1 MTAEKVSI
9 RDLLVA
15 VGEDGMLMFC
25 IILMV
30 PFLFP
35 VSVPGVSTVFSTVV
49 MYTGIGIMLQ
59 RRGPWLPRRIMDR
72 SIGTKKLIPALH
84 RGSRLFARLDR
95 MCRSRMP
102 SMTGGVGI
110 TRVNGFMLLLGG
122 VLLIFPLGGVPLSN
136 TLPALGVLFIAAGM
150 TQSDGLFVL
159 IGYAWLVISILYF
172 IVLAILVLRAG
183 KGITEYFTF
192 LMLSS

>member
-1 MTAEKVSI
+1 
-9 RDLLVA
+9 
-15 VGEDGMLMFC
+15 
-25 IILMV
+25 MV

-49 MYTGIGIMLQ
+49 IYTGVGIMLQ
-59 RRGPWLPRRIMDR
+59 RPGPWLPGKIMNR
-72 SIGTKKLIPALH
+72 LIGTKKLVPALH

-95 MCRSRMP
+95 MCRHRMP
-102 SMTGGVGI
+102 SMTGGAGI

-122 VLLIFPLGGVPLSN
+122 ILLIFPLGGVPLSN

-159 IGYAWLVISILYF
+159 IGYAWLVVSILYF
-172 IVLAILVLRAG
+172 VFLAILVMRAG
-183 KGITEYFTF
+183 KGITEYFTV
-192 LMLSS
+192 LMFF